1 MKKIVILG
9 STGSIGTQTVEIVK
23 KYPERFEV
31 VALSAHKNIPLLR
44 RQIEELGATRVVLT
58 DLEAAQILSQ
68 DLRSSVSVMAGVKN
82 LEQLAALPEA
92 DIVVNALVGSVGL
105 DSTLAALKNGKTLAL
120 ANKESLVAGGELV
133 KESLK
138 NQGEKE
144 KTSKKKGNIIP
155 VDSEHNAI
163 FQCLVGESSEQ
174 INRVLLTGSGGPFRK
189 KKIDEFAEIT
199 VSQAL
204 AHPRWKMGKKVSI
217 DSATLMNK
225 GLEVIEAH
233 FLFGVGYD
241 RIEVL
246 IHPQSIIHSMVEFK
260 DGSVKAQLAPTDMRL
275 PIQYA
280 LAYPERLG
288 PVLSGLDF
296 YEMRELNFEK
306 PDQKKFP
313 CLRLALEAAKEGKT
327 YPAVLNTANE
337 LAVEA
342 FLNQKISFLS
352 IPKLIEVVLSDHT
365 PVRVRELKNVKEAE
379 RWARLK
385 TGELIEKL
393 I

>member
-82 LEQLAALPEA
+82 LEQLAALPEV

-138 NQGEKE
+138 NQGEEE

-189 KKIDEFAEIT
+189 KKIDEFEEIT

-204 AHPRWKMGKKVSI
+204 AHPRWEMGKKVSI

-306 PDQKKFP
+306 PNLKKFP

>member
-1 MKKIVILG
+1 LKKIVILG

-138 NQGEKE
+138 NQGEEE

-313 CLRLALEAAKEGKT
+313 CLRLALEAAKKGQT

-342 FLNQKISFLS
+342 FLAQQISFLS

>member
-82 LEQLAALPEA
+82 LEQLAALPEV

-174 INRVLLTGSGGPFRK
+174 ISRVLLTGSGGPFRET
-189 KKIDEFAEIT
+189 KI
-199 VSQAL
+199 
-204 AHPRWKMGKKVSI
+204 
-217 DSATLMNK
+217 
-225 GLEVIEAH
+225 
-233 FLFGVGYD
+233 
-241 RIEVL
+241 
-246 IHPQSIIHSMVEFK
+246 
-260 DGSVKAQLAPTDMRL
+260 
-275 PIQYA
+275 
-280 LAYPERLG
+280 
-288 PVLSGLDF
+288 
-296 YEMRELNFEK
+296 
-306 PDQKKFP
+306 
-313 CLRLALEAAKEGKT
+313 
-327 YPAVLNTANE
+327 
-337 LAVEA
+337 
-342 FLNQKISFLS
+342 
-352 IPKLIEVVLSDHT
+352 
-365 PVRVRELKNVKEAE
+365 
-379 RWARLK
+379 
-385 TGELIEKL
+385 
-393 I
+393 

>member
-1 MKKIVILG
+1 LKKIVILG

-138 NQGEKE
+138 NQGEEE

-189 KKIDEFAEIT
+189 KKIDEFEEIT

-204 AHPRWKMGKKVSI
+204 AHPRWEMGKKVSI

>member
-138 NQGEKE
+138 NQGEEE

-189 KKIDEFAEIT
+189 KKIDEFEEIT

-204 AHPRWKMGKKVSI
+204 AHPRWEMGKKVSI

>member
-31 VALSAHKNIPLLR
+31 VALSAHKNFQLLH
-44 RQIEELGATRVVLT
+44 RQIEELGVTRVVLT
-58 DLEAAQILSQ
+58 DWEAAQILSQ
-68 DLRSSVSVMAGVKN
+68 ELRSSVSVMAGAEN

-133 KESLK
+133 KEVLK
-138 NQGEKE
+138 NQGERGKASKE
-144 KTSKKKGNIIP
+144 KGSIIP

-174 INRVLLTGSGGPFRK
+174 ISRVLLTGSGGPFRET
-189 KKIDEFAEIT
+189 KIEEFEEIT

-204 AHPRWKMGKKVSI
+204 AHPRWEMGKKVSI

>member
-189 KKIDEFAEIT
+189 KKIDEFEEIT

-204 AHPRWKMGKKVSI
+204 AHPRWEMGKKVSI

>member
-1 MKKIVILG
+1 LKKIVILG

-82 LEQLAALPEA
+82 LEQLAALPEV

-138 NQGEKE
+138 NQGEEE

-189 KKIDEFAEIT
+189 KKIDEFEEIT

-204 AHPRWKMGKKVSI
+204 AHPRWEMGKKVSI

>member
-82 LEQLAALPEA
+82 LEQLAALPEV

-189 KKIDEFAEIT
+189 KKIDEFEEIT

-204 AHPRWKMGKKVSI
+204 AHPRWEMGKKVSI

>member
-1 MKKIVILG
+1 V
-9 STGSIGTQTVEIVK
+9 
-23 KYPERFEV
+23 
-31 VALSAHKNIPLLR
+31 
-44 RQIEELGATRVVLT
+44 
-58 DLEAAQILSQ
+58 
-68 DLRSSVSVMAGVKN
+68 
-82 LEQLAALPEA
+82 
-92 DIVVNALVGSVGL
+92 
-105 DSTLAALKNGKTLAL
+105 AL

-133 KESLK
+133 KEVLK

-144 KTSKKKGNIIP
+144 KASKKKGNIIP

-189 KKIDEFAEIT
+189 KKIDEFEEIT

-204 AHPRWKMGKKVSI
+204 AHPRWEMGKKVSI